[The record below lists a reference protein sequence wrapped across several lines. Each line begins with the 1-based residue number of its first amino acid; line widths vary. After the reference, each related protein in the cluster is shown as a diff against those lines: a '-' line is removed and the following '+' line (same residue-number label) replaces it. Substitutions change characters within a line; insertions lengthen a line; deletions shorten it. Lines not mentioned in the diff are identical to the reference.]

1 MLKKISKILMI
12 SLISIMLVGCGSSN
26 ITETD
31 LKSVSSTIEK
41 SLKNMEVVD
50 DSTLE
55 DVYDLDLSLMKEHIV
70 KQNDDGDLYALIK
83 TDDTVKVKEQMKD
96 YFGKVKEFNTAYSKS
111 QCILISNSDTKRLEI
126 LENREEKEIGDTLI
140 YIVAE
145 DASDIYQDILENIK

>member
-55 DVYDLDLSLMKEHIV
+55 DVYDLDLSFMKEHIV

-96 YFGKVKEFNTAYSKS
+96 YFGKVKEFNTAYSPE
-111 QCILISNSDTKRLEI
+111 RLEI